1 MNNAITINGKQFDL
15 KNNNS
20 FSGLPVVLMAKSFQ
34 DWNGVKIVYDGIS
47 RDDAKAL
54 AESGGEALDGILC
67 GISAIAELLAFVNF
81 DDAGTDNISSI
92 AWLISGLAEL
102 GQSAKRETD
111 LLNLY
116 HTNKSA

>member
-54 AESGGEALDGILC
+54 AESGGEALEGILC
-67 GISAIAELLAFVNF
+67 GIGAIAELLAYVDYENV
-81 DDAGTDNISSI
+81 SSSSINGI